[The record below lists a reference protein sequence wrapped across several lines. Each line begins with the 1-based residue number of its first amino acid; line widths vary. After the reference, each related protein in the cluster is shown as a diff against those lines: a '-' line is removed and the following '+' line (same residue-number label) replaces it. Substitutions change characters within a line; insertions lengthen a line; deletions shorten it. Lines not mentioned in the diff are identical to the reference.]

1 MGYLKHATSHKLDA
15 AAFKTF
21 IFQGKAL
28 FTLENKEKGTYITFK
43 VQKLKRKRDQPEE
56 TRLFDVHVR
65 ALNDQYQGLK
75 YIGRVDRK
83 MKTFKPSGYVANDHV
98 GIQTMNWL
106 IRSWGN
112 LERLEE
118 GGKLG
123 MYHQGICC
131 KCGLPLTVPESIE
144 NGIGPQCKKYRES
157 RSLKVLEELG
167 ILVPGLSYNEQV
179 INAVDKRPDCFEKIY
194 IPETVRRSNEWIKD
208 LDLFSSYG
216 LW

>member
-1 MGYLKHATSHKLDA
+1 
-15 AAFKTF
+15 
-21 IFQGKAL
+21 
-28 FTLENKEKGTYITFK
+28 
-43 VQKLKRKRDQPEE
+43 
-56 TRLFDVHVR
+56 
-65 ALNDQYQGLK
+65 
-75 YIGRVDRK
+75 

-106 IRSWGN
+106 IRSWGD
-112 LERLEE
+112 LERLED

-167 ILVPGLSYNEQV
+167 ILVPGLSYNQQV